1 MNNLRN
7 LLNKKP
13 AVGLSNSSIKVLAAF
28 FMLLDHAGVMLFS
41 NEPEVFWALRIAGRV
56 SFPMFA
62 FLAAEGIFHSRN
74 RTLYALRLLLF
85 AFMTEIP
92 YNMAIWNSY
101 FAFGN
106 CNVLFTLFFA
116 VAPFAI
122 KDLIKNKKISTAV
135 FVVSLPVF
143 CLAAVKFGADYD
155 FKGVLIIWIFYFL
168 RDIRLAS
175 FAAVGALILIFHFS
189 SVQVYSVLALP
200 VLALTDGRKGWIQKP
215 WQKMIFYAFYPA
227 HFVLLHFAGLLW

>member
-1 MNNLRN
+1 MNKLRI
-7 LLNKKP
+7 LLNKRP

-28 FMLLDHAGVMLFS
+28 FMLLDHAGIMLFS
-41 NEPEVFWALRIAGRV
+41 DKPEIYWPLRIAGRV

-62 FLAAEGIFHSRN
+62 FLAAEGIFYSRN
-74 RTLYALRLLLF
+74 RALYAMRLLLF
-85 AFMTEIP
+85 AFITEIP
-92 YNMAIWNSY
+92 YNMAIWNRF

-122 KDLIKNKKISTAV
+122 KDLIKNKKISTAA
-135 FVVSLPVF
+135 FIVSMPVF
-143 CLAAVKFGADYD
+143 CLTAVIFGADYD
-155 FKGVLIIWIFYFL
+155 FRGVLIVWLFYFL
-168 RDIRLAS
+168 REIRLAS
-175 FAAVGALILIFHFS
+175 FAAVGIFALFVWFGN
-189 SVQVYSVLALP
+189 VQMYSVLALP
-200 VLALTDGRKGWIQKP
+200 VLALTDGRKGWIKKP

>member
-41 NEPEVFWALRIAGRV
+41 NEPEIFWALRIAGRV

-92 YNMAIWNSY
+92 YNMAIWNRF

-122 KDLIKNKKISTAV
+122 KDLMKNKKASIAALI
-135 FVVSLPVF
+135 VSALLA
-143 CLAAVKFGADYD
+143 CLAAHRLGADYG
-155 FKGVLIIWIFYFL
+155 FAGVIIVWLFYFL
-168 RDIRLAS
+168 REIRLAS
-175 FAAVGALILIFHFS
+175 FAAVGALILIFYFS

-200 VLALTDGRKGWIQKP
+200 VLALTDGRKGWIKKP

>member
-28 FMLLDHAGVMLFS
+28 FMLLDHAGIMFFS
-41 NEPEVFWALRIAGRV
+41 DKPEIYWPLRIAGRV

-62 FLAAEGIFHSRN
+62 FLTAEGIFYSRN
-74 RTLYALRLLLF
+74 RALYATRLLLF
-85 AFMTEIP
+85 AFLTEIP
-92 YNMAIWNSY
+92 YNMAVWNSY

-122 KDLIKNKKISTAV
+122 KDLIKNKKASIAALI
-135 FVVSLPVF
+135 VSALLA
-143 CLAAVKFGADYD
+143 CLAAHRLGADYG
-155 FKGVLIIWIFYFL
+155 FAGVIIVWLFYFL
-168 RDIRLAS
+168 REIRLAS
-175 FAAVGALILIFHFS
+175 FAAVGIFALFVWFGN
-189 SVQVYSVLALP
+189 VQMYSVLALP
-200 VLALTDGRKGWIQKP
+200 VLALTDGRKGWIKKP